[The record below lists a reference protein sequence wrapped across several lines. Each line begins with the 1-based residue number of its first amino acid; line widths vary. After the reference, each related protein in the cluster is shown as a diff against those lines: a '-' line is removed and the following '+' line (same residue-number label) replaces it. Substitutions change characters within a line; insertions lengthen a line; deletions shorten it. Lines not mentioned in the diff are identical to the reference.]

1 MKRLVRIA
9 LVALP
14 LWTLAAAPAYADV
27 KTRDKATVKFEGML
41 GRMLNLFG
49 GKAAKEGVEERT
61 AVSKNRKATMNDS
74 TGNIVDLSEE
84 KVYELDMKKKTY
96 TVTTFEELRRRMREA
111 EEKAKKEAEKEQPG
125 QKPEPQKPTKEYEV
139 DFDVKDTGQKKQA
152 EKEEPSQKSEPQK
165 PTKEYEVDF
174 DVKDTGQKKQIA
186 GYDAHNTVVTVTV
199 REKGKTLEEAGGIV
213 MTNDMWLG
221 PVIPQMKEFADFD
234 IRYWKQLE
242 GPQAT
247 TMSPEQMAQV
257 LAMFPLVGKAMER
270 MQKDGD
276 KLKGSPLETTS
287 TFEAVKSKEQ
297 LTQAQSQGS
306 GSSGGGIGGL
316 LAKKIIKKEEPK
328 ARSTIFTTH
337 HEVLEVSTSVAPA
350 DLAVPADFK
359 EKK

>member
-14 LWTLAAAPAYADV
+14 LMTLAAAPAYADV
-27 KTRDKATVKFEGML
+27 KTRDKSTIKFEGML
-41 GRMLNLFG
+41 GRMFNLFG
-49 GKAAKEGVEERT
+49 GKAAKEGIEART
-61 AVSKNRKATMNDS
+61 AVNKNRKATMNDS
-74 TGNIVDLSEE
+74 TGNIIDLSEE
-84 KVYELDMKKKTY
+84 KVYDLDMKKKTY

-111 EEKAKKEAEKEQPG
+111 EEKAKKEAEKEEPG
-125 QKPEPQKPTKEYEV
+125 QKTEAQKPTKEYEV
-139 DFDVKDTGQKKQA
+139 DFDVKDSGQKK
-152 EKEEPSQKSEPQK
+152 P
-165 PTKEYEVDF
+165 V
-174 DVKDTGQKKQIA
+174 A
-186 GYDAHNTVVTVTV
+186 GYDTHNTIVTITV

-221 PVIPQMKEFADFD
+221 PEIPQMKEFSDFD
-234 IRYWKQLE
+234 IRYWKQLQ
-242 GPQAT
+242 GPQAAA
-247 TMSPEQMAQV
+247 MSAEQMAAV

-276 KLKGSPLETTS
+276 KLKGSPLDTTTTVES
-287 TFEAVKSKEQ
+287 VKSKDQ

-337 HEVLEVSTSVAPA
+337 HEVLEVSTSVSPA
-350 DLAVPADFK
+350 DLAIPADFK